1 MQNQFGNCDSVR
13 YPAIWWMTS
22 VRIGINSQLSSI
34 LRTFSSD
41 LKTENL
47 TEYSGIPYR
56 LFWDFRADNTFTTSW
71 SSCRVTSARVQVWVT
86 VTIFKAWAVIAVNNN
101 STDMGISGSSRL
113 PVVPDN
119 HKYMDSYFLKNTLAK
134 LSVLE

>member
-1 MQNQFGNCDSVR
+1 MLHGILWCMQNQFGNCDSVR

-101 STDMGISGSSRL
+101 STDMGISGRL
-113 PVVPDN
+113 VAVGLWPVVQISLP
-119 HKYMDSYFLKNTLAK
+119 SFQT
-134 LSVLE
+134 